1 MLLQFLRRIVQSGY
15 DEPGIGSVLALVV
28 NRPPASWMDSDVDR
42 FPELAKGL
50 GDGIRR
56 AMARAGLT
64 GESYSAMD
72 ALTPDQRERA
82 KSLARELGEKLVAS
96 QQHTAPEIM
105 RAALLLLAD
114 QIGEGAESRK

>member
-1 MLLQFLRRIVQSGY
+1 
-15 DEPGIGSVLALVV
+15 
-28 NRPPASWMDSDVDR
+28 MDSDVDR

-56 AMARAGLT
+56 AMARAGLG
-64 GESYSAMD
+64 GESHSAMD

-82 KSLARELGEKLVAS
+82 KFLARELGEKLVAS